1 MAKDG
6 KMYLTD
12 VIDDDGV
19 NTLIAV
25 IPSKKT
31 SPFDANDILSLIQN
45 ALTDKVDDRELFM
58 KGIDYSYYYEEE

>member
-31 SPFDANDILSLIQN
+31 AVNYTIKCNTFKKLSP
-45 ALTDKVDDRELFM
+45 R
-58 KGIDYSYYYEEE
+58 